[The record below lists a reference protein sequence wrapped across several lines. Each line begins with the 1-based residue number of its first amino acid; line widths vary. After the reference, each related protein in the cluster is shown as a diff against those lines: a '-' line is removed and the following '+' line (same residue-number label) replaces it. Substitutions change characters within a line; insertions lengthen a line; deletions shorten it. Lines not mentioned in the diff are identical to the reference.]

1 MDIES
6 KRRRGGKPKYS
17 DALKRQVALEYLGG
31 TATFLEIADRYNL
44 QSKWSVKAFVRWYRL
59 QEESVPAP
67 LFEAVEPDGS
77 TDLLRENAELR
88 AQLAHERIRNLGLE
102 TMIDIAE
109 KELEVD
115 IRKKSVSK
123 QSRP

>member
-17 DALKRQVALEYLGG
+17 DALKRQVALAYLGG
-31 TATFLEIADRYNL
+31 TARIGEIAERFNL
-44 QSKWSVKAFVRWYRL
+44 SKVSSVRTFVKWYRL
-59 QEESVPAP
+59 QGAEPVA
-67 LFEAVEPDGS
+67 AVEGVFPGDSG
-77 TDLLRENAELR
+77 DLLRENAELR
-88 AQLAHERIRNLGLE
+88 AQLEHERMRNLGLE

-109 KELEVD
+109 GELEVD